1 MLLRN
6 VNERLQIINRKSCK
20 NELTYNQKLFKI
32 RLEYMQKYKS
42 VILLGSKPEG
52 RSGSK
57 PEERSGSKPEGR
69 SGSKPEERS
78 GSKPEGRSGSK
89 EPLDSEKNP

>member
-6 VNERLQIINRKSCK
+6 VNERLQIINRKGCK
-20 NELTYNQKLFKI
+20 NELTYNQKLFKV

-42 VILLGSKPEG
+42 VVLIGSKPEG
-52 RSGSK
+52 
-57 PEERSGSKPEGR
+57 
-69 SGSKPEERS
+69 RS

>member
-20 NELTYNQKLFKI
+20 NELTYNQKLYKV
-32 RLEYMQKYKS
+32 RLEYMHKYKS
-42 VILLGSKPEG
+42 VVLIGSLGINPEG
-52 RSGSK
+52 Q
-57 PEERSGSKPEGR
+57 
-69 SGSKPEERS
+69 S

-89 EPLDSEKNP
+89 EPLDSE

>member
-6 VNERLQIINRKSCK
+6 VNERLQIINRKNCK
-20 NELTYNQKLFKI
+20 NEMTYNQKLYKV

-42 VILLGSKPEG
+42 VVLIGTLEQVPSPEG

-57 PEERSGSKPEGR
+57 P
-69 SGSKPEERS
+69 
-78 GSKPEGRSGSK
+78 
-89 EPLDSEKNP
+89 

>member
-20 NELTYNQKLFKI
+20 NEMTYNQKLYKV

-42 VILLGSKPEG
+42 VVLICSKPLEIKPEG

-57 PEERSGSKPEGR
+57 PEGQ
-69 SGSKPEERS
+69 
-78 GSKPEGRSGSK
+78 SGSK
-89 EPLDSEKNP
+89 EPLDSE

>member
-20 NELTYNQKLFKI
+20 NEMTYNQKLYKV

-42 VILLGSKPEG
+42 VVLIGSNPSEQVPSPEG
-52 RSGSK
+52 S
-57 PEERSGSKPEGR
+57 
-69 SGSKPEERS
+69 
-78 GSKPEGRSGSK
+78 SGSK
-89 EPLDSEKNP
+89 EPLDSEQVL

>member
-57 PEERSGSKPEGR
+57 
-69 SGSKPEERS
+69 
-78 GSKPEGRSGSK
+78 